1 MSSITAALQYED
13 SNDGSG
19 DISKSSD
26 ISFKGKIEELK
37 KVRKQNNVSSSNF
50 INLLDEMDEDGESA
64 GSHIRPDDAD
74 SNPYW
79 QLYDTV
85 HNYTDNQGKP
95 T

>member
-1 MSSITAALQYED
+1 
-13 SNDGSG
+13 
-19 DISKSSD
+19 
-26 ISFKGKIEELK
+26 
-37 KVRKQNNVSSSNF
+37 
-50 INLLDEMDEDGESA
+50 MDEDGESS

-85 HNYTDNQGKP
+85 HNYTDNQGKK